1 VREAWTL
8 LGASLLVAALA
19 ASAAPTRVVVATD
32 GATAPDGV
40 ADAPEAGPG
49 AADGGRPPN
58 IVFVLADDL
67 GYGEL
72 GCYGQERIRTPRL
85 DALAAEGL
93 RFTRHVA
100 GSPVCAPS
108 RCVLLTGLH
117 PGHAQVR
124 DNREVKPEGQHPL
137 EAGTP
142 TIARALQTR
151 GYATG
156 AFGKWGL
163 GPPGSE
169 GDPLAQGFDRFY
181 GYNCQRVAHNYHPTS
196 LWDDDVAV
204 PLDNPDF
211 PAHDTLRDDEDPA
224 DPASYARFRG
234 EDYAPDLITEQVL
247 AFVRDHADEPF
258 FLYWPTTVPHL
269 ALQVPEDSLG
279 EYAGLWDDPP
289 YPGGKGYLPQFA
301 PRAAYAAMVTRMD
314 RDVGRLLDL
323 LDELDLAGDTLVV
336 FTSDNGPTYDRIGG
350 SDSGFFDSAAGMR
363 GLKGSISEGGVRV
376 PCVVR
381 WPGVVAPGSVSDR
394 LTGFEDWLPTLLDV
408 ADAGATS
415 ERDRPR
421 TDGLSFVPLLRG
433 EAMDERPFLYR
444 EFAGYGGQQAVWRG
458 RWKAVRRDLR
468 KLEAGDAPVT
478 ELHDLEADPAET
490 TDVAAAHP
498 EVVAELE
505 ALMAREHA
513 PEPDFPLPVLDG

>member
-1 VREAWTL
+1 MREAWTL
-8 LGASLLVAALA
+8 LGASVLVAALA
-19 ASAAPTRVVVATD
+19 AWI
-32 GATAPDGV
+32 
-40 ADAPEAGPG
+40 APEDAAVAAAGAG
-49 AADGGRPPN
+49 ADRGRPPN
-58 IVFVLADDL
+58 IVFVMADDL
-67 GYGEL
+67 GWGEL
-72 GCYGQERIRTPRL
+72 GCQGQGRIRTPRL
-85 DALAAEGL
+85 DALAAEGVRL
-93 RFTRHVA
+93 TRHVA

-108 RCVLLTGLH
+108 RCVLLTGFH

-142 TIARALQTR
+142 TIARALRDR

-211 PAHDTLRDDEDPA
+211 SAHDRLRDDEDGD

-234 EDYAPDLITEQVL
+234 DDYAPDLITEQAL

-258 FLYWPTTVPHL
+258 FLYWPTPVPHL
-269 ALQVPEDSLG
+269 ALQVPEDSLE

-289 YPGGKGYLPQFA
+289 YPGGKGYLPHPS

-323 LDELDLAGDTLVV
+323 LDALGLADDTLVV

-350 SDSGFFDSAAGMR
+350 SDSAFFDSAAGLR
-363 GLKGSISEGGVRV
+363 GLKGSILKGGVRV
-376 PCVVR
+376 PCLVR
-381 WPGVVAPGSVSDR
+381 WPGVVAPGTTSDR

-408 ADAGATS
+408 ADVGTPA
-415 ERDRPR
+415 DRPT
-421 TDGLSFVPLLRG
+421 TDGLSFLPTLRG
-433 EAMDERPFLYR
+433 EPMDARPFLYR

-458 RWKAVRRDLR
+458 RWKAVRRGLR

-478 ELHDLEADPAET
+478 ELYDLDADPSES
-490 TDVAAAHP
+490 TDVASAHP
-498 EVVAELE
+498 DVVAELE
-505 ALMAREHA
+505 SIMTREHE